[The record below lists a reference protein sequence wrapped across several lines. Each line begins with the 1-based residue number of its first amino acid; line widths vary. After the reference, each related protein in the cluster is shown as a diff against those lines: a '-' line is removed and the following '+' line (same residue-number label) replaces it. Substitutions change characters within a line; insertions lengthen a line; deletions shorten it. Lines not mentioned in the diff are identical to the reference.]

1 MFTSD
6 WGIARF
12 LYLNKMRSILRII
25 VLFLTTIGDI
35 VIVLSTLP
43 IRFFLKS
50 YKKTLPHLLTL
61 RQKIKKQFFPIL
73 HRKKK
78 RRPQSGL
85 VYEHPLV
92 RIREYLTVAGTILK
106 AILLG
111 IVDSAITV
119 LTVIRKTATVL
130 YRIFHRVITFQVP
143 LILYKIR
150 HGLLF
155 HIQLPLRSRLMSQS
169 LTVIKSL
176 KAERPG
182 GKPSVLYFAPFRI
195 RHKNVSM
202 FGAFFTGIIITI
214 FLLFIPYILYQWFL
228 TLPTP
233 YLLTRRDQDVTT
245 KIFDRKGTLLY
256 EIYAEQ
262 NRTPIPLDQI
272 PDVVKY
278 ATIAIEDKNFYTHPG
293 FSLSGIIRAARET
306 TMNKKL
312 QGGSTITQQ
321 LIKSTLLSPEIKLSR
336 KIKEVILAFWS
347 ERIYTK
353 DQILEMY
360 LNQVPYGGTAWGI
373 EAAAQTYYGKSI
385 RDVTLAEA
393 SLLAGLPAAPSLYS
407 PFVSN
412 PELAYDRQKEVIRRM
427 IEDGYISAEQAKEAL
442 SEKISLRTPT
452 IPIRAPHFVLYVKEL
467 LEQKYGPRLVE
478 RGGLRIMTT
487 LDSDVQEKA
496 QDIVRAH
503 VDALARLRVGNGA
516 AVITNPKTGEIL
528 AMVGSKDYFNEED
541 DGNVNITTSMQQPGS
556 SIKVVTYTAALENGL
571 TAASIIQDSPIVY
584 QIPGSTSYAPVNYD
598 GRFHG
603 AVPVRYALGNSY
615 NIPAVKVLS
624 QIGLSTML
632 EKARAMGIT
641 SWEDSSRFGLSLT
654 LGSGEVTMLEMATVY
669 GTLANNGKRV
679 ETTPIL
685 EVSDYA
691 GRILERLKP
700 NRGTQ
705 AVKPEAAWII
715 SNILSDNVARTSAF
729 GPTSGLVIP
738 GKTVSVKTGTSND
751 KRDNWAIGYT
761 PSYSVTVWVGNNDN
775 SPMDQNLASGITGAT
790 PIWHDI
796 MAELLKD
803 KPDEIPSKPDGVVA
817 LPCYLGRVE
826 YFIKGTEP
834 PGRCVGYPTPSASP
848 TPEQLIQGENRQ
860 QTDTTVKRNNRGQSR
875 SARQ

>member
-1 MFTSD
+1 
-6 WGIARF
+6 
-12 LYLNKMRSILRII
+12 MRSLLRII
-25 VLFLTTIGDI
+25 VFLLTTIGDI
-35 VIVLSTLP
+35 VIALISFPLFLLIRTYKKIAPPVLSLQFST
-43 IRFFLKS
+43 
-50 YKKTLPHLLTL
+50 KKKLAALM
-61 RQKIKKQFFPIL
+61 
-73 HRKKK
+73 RKRKK
-78 RRPQSGL
+78 RRKQSGL

-92 RIREYLTVAGTILK
+92 RLHEYITVGTTLIKAIVLGILDATITIL
-106 AILLG
+106 ALLRK
-111 IVDSAITV
+111 V
-119 LTVIRKTATVL
+119 LFTIYQATQ
-130 YRIFHRVITFQVP
+130 RIITFRIP
-143 LILYKIR
+143 LLFYKIR
-150 HGLLF
+150 HGLFF
-155 HIQLPLRSRLMSQS
+155 HIRLPFRDKRKSQS
-169 LTVIKSL
+169 LTVIKSI

-182 GKPSVLYFAPFRI
+182 GKPPILYFAPFRL
-195 RHKNVSM
+195 RHKNVSL

-214 FLLFIPYILYQWFL
+214 FLLFIPYILYQWFQ

-262 NRTPIPLDQI
+262 NRTPIPLKEI

-278 ATIAIEDKNFYTHPG
+278 ATIAIEDQDFYKHPG
-293 FSLSGIIRAARET
+293 FSFSGIVRAARET
-306 TMNKKL
+306 LMNKNL

-321 LIKSTLLSPEIKLSR
+321 LIKSTLLTPEIKLSR
-336 KIKEVILAFWS
+336 KIKEVILAFWA
-347 ERIYTK
+347 ERIYSK

-373 EAAAQTYYGKSI
+373 EAAAQTYFGKSV

-393 SLLAGLPAAPSLYS
+393 ALLAGLPAAPSLYS
-407 PFVSN
+407 PFVNNSQK
-412 PELAYDRQKEVIRRM
+412 AYDRQKEVIRRM
-427 IEDGYISAEQAKEAL
+427 IEDGYISPEQAKEAL
-442 SEKISLRTPT
+442 SQDVAFRTPT

-467 LEQKYGPRLVE
+467 LEQKYGSRLIE

-487 LDSDVQEKA
+487 LDSDIQEKA

-503 VDALARLRVGNGA
+503 VDALEKLRVGNGA
-516 AVITNPKTGEIL
+516 AVITDPETGEIL

-556 SIKVVTYTAALENGL
+556 SIKVVTYTAALENGF

-584 QIPGSTSYAPVNYD
+584 QIPGSTAYAPVNYD

-632 EKARAMGIT
+632 EKARAMGIS
-641 SWEDSSRFGLSLT
+641 SWNDSSRFGLSLT
-654 LGSGEVTMLEMATVY
+654 LGSGEVTMLEMASVY

-679 ETTPIL
+679 TPTPIL

-700 NRGTQ
+700 NRGAQ

-729 GPTSGLVIP
+729 GPNSGLVIP

-761 PSYSVTVWVGNNDN
+761 PSYVVTVWVGNNDN

-796 MAELLKD
+796 MAELLKE
-803 KPDEIPSKPDGVVA
+803 KPDEIPTKPDGVVA
-817 LPCYLGRVE
+817 LPCYHGRVE

-834 PGRCVGYPTPSASP
+834 PGRCVGYPTPSSSP
-848 TPEQLIQGENRQ
+848 TPEQLIQNEDRRL
-860 QTDTTVKRNNRGQSR
+860 TDTPDKQIEDISLQKQKDKKKPRR
-875 SARQ
+875 